1 MGELFLLFRIIYC
14 CAIFIAAWVFTTPA
28 NAFDVNRQCNRLAI
42 YADIA
47 VEASQN
53 LLPPKVDTKTK
64 SFIPVGT
71 IAATVMGIRERV
83 ELTDT
88 ELRFFS
94 FMQAHIISLA
104 VSINGNNPKLSDF
117 ADACEL
123 GVELGAYNVTDQHIK
138 DNFFSD

>member
-94 FMQAHIISLA
+94 FMQAHMIA
-104 VSINGNNPKLSDF
+104 FTVSTIGNDPTTTDF
-117 ADACEL
+117 ADACL
-123 GVELGAYNVTDQHIK
+123 FGVELGAYNVTNEDIK
-138 DNFFSD
+138 KRFFDD

>member
-1 MGELFLLFRIIYC
+1 MFV
-14 CAIFIAAWVFTTPA
+14 AAWVFTTPA

-42 YADIA
+42 YGDIA

-53 LLPPKVDTKTK
+53 LLRPKGDTKTK

-71 IAATVMGIRERV
+71 IAATVMGIRDKV
-83 ELTDT
+83 ELSDV

-104 VSINGNNPKLSDF
+104 VSVNGNDPKSSDF
-117 ADACEL
+117 AVACEL
-123 GVELGAYNVTDQHIK
+123 GVELGAYNVTDQHIGAVR
-138 DNFFSD
+138 